1 MPRQAVP
8 FVLTKGTKS
17 NKREPFRL
25 GSLLTLSQTT
35 KGSAAF
41 GNRAYLSLILMLIMY
56 AFVFMLIIETSSEHQ
71 TKLVA
76 LFDKDIV
83 FNTLSSSVIK
93 DRTAFCVHIITESL
107 C

>member
-1 MPRQAVP
+1 MPRRAVP

-41 GNRAYLSLILMLIMY
+41 GNRAYLSLILMPIMY
-56 AFVFMLIIETSSEHQ
+56 AFVFMLIIKTASEHQ
-71 TKLVA
+71 TKRA
-76 LFDKDIV
+76 DLFDKDIAYQHSQTG
-83 FNTLSSSVIK
+83 FIG
-93 DRTAFCVHIITESL
+93 R
-107 C
+107 

>member
-25 GSLLTLSQTT
+25 CSLLTLSQTT

-41 GNRAYLSLILMLIMY
+41 GNRAFLSLILMLIMY

-76 LFDKDIV
+76 MFDKDIV
-83 FNTLSSSVIK
+83 YRYSPAADDKSAAV
-93 DRTAFCVHIITESL
+93 CYV
-107 C
+107 

>member
-41 GNRAYLSLILMLIMY
+41 GNRAFLSLILMLIMY
-56 AFVFMLIIETSSEHQ
+56 AFVFMLIIKTASEHQ
-71 TKLVA
+71 TKRVD
-76 LFDKDIV
+76 LFDIDIV
-83 FNTLSSSVIK
+83 YRHSYNYYMFL
-93 DRTAFCVHIITESL
+93 
-107 C
+107 